1 MALPLFLQLMKVLR
15 VCGVVAGLMSLWVPA
30 SGKVVLPAM
39 YGSDM
44 VVQQQSVAHFYG
56 KATPG
61 ADVTIEAAWLK
72 KPVAA
77 RADNFGNWEADV
89 ATGKGGRRGYEV
101 RFTDSAD
108 GQSLRLE
115 NVALGEVWFCSG
127 QSNMEMPVSDWG
139 KVKDFEKEM
148 ADAANYPWVR
158 LLHVK
163 RHTDIMPQTEPVIDN
178 GGGWRVCSPEAVEK
192 FSAIGYFFGRQ
203 MAGELGVPVGI
214 VDCTWGGSPVEAWV
228 SYATLSRGNGFDGV
242 VKDFVK
248 EGMDELSIRGFYQA
262 LVDSAMAG
270 KNPCPAVH
278 PDAYAHKSGFPGTVD
293 KNGFLPCELFNAMLL
308 PMTRMEIRG
317 VLWYQGEQNGDRP
330 FQYQCLFPAMISE
343 WRSLWGKP
351 EMPFYFVQLANY
363 RDQKDVEPHAEW
375 GYLREAQAEALN
387 LRATGMAVAT
397 DVGEAKDIHPKNKQE
412 VARRLALLALDKTYG
427 RKVVSEAPA
436 YAGYS
441 IENGKIYVSFN
452 AGARE
457 FAPETG
463 AIDGFVIAGHDG
475 RFYKGEAR
483 REGDRIAVS
492 SPDVEF
498 PVAVRYCWADN
509 PKVGLR
515 GKTGLPVAPFR
526 TDKW

>member
-1 MALPLFLQLMKVLR
+1 MMNRTVKIAVAAFLSLSVMESAAKVTLPQI
-15 VCGVVAGLMSLWVPA
+15 
-30 SGKVVLPAM
+30 
-39 YGSDM
+39 YTDNM
-44 VVQQQSVAHFYG
+44 VVQQKDRAPFHG
-56 KATPG
+56 KASPGSTVWIAAGWLKHQVSVNVG
-61 ADVTIEAAWLK
+61 ADGRWDVVLPTPKGGKKGFEVTFTDAADGSGVTLHN
-72 KPVAA
+72 VAA
-77 RADNFGNWEADV
+77 
-89 ATGKGGRRGYEV
+89 
-101 RFTDSAD
+101 
-108 GQSLRLE
+108 
-115 NVALGEVWFCSG
+115 GEVWLCSG
-127 QSNMEMPVSDWG
+127 QSNMEMPLAGWG
-139 KVKDFEKEM
+139 KVV
-148 ADAANYPWVR
+148 NYEQEIAGAVYPQIR
-158 LLHVK
+158 LLQVK
-163 RHTDIMPQTEPVIDN
+163 RRTDMVPQDDTEVT
-178 GGGWRVCSPEAVEK
+178 GGGWQVCSPQSVEE
-192 FSAIGYFFGRQ
+192 FSSIAYFFARSLWE
-203 MAGELGVPVGI
+203 ELDVPVGVI
-214 VDCTWGGSPVEAWV
+214 DCTWGGSPIEAWV
-228 SYATLSRGNGFDGV
+228 SYATLSRGSGFDGV

-248 EGMDELSIRGFYQA
+248 DGMDELSIRGFYQA

-293 KNGFLPCELFNAMLL
+293 KNGFPPCELFNAMLL

-387 LRATGMAVAT
+387 LRATGMAVAI

-452 AGARE
+452 TGARE

-483 REGDRIAVS
+483 REGDRIVVS